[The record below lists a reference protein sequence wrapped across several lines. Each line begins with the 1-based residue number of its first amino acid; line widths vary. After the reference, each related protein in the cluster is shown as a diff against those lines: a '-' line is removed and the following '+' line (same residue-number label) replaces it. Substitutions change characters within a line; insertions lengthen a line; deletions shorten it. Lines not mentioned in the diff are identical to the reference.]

1 MNRMFDPGP
10 KTYVHVIDRLQKQT
24 DLKYRD
30 HTTALDF
37 NLKATPPVSGE
48 YEQEVFFELA
58 EIVRPPQVETLFP
71 PEIIS

>member
-37 NLKATPPVSGE
+37 NLKATPAVSEEYDQDALFEMPPVLE
-48 YEQEVFFELA
+48 APQE
-58 EIVRPPQVETLFP
+58 ETLFNVDSP
-71 PEIIS
+71 S